1 MSDKRQPSD
10 EDAVRNAPARP
21 SLPARKSYLNK
32 LQQMLADM
40 GASEELLGSLAE
52 RRKTREAG
60 GSSSPDELDQ

>member
-1 MSDKRQPSD
+1 MTDKRQKSD
-10 EDAVRNAPARP
+10 DEAVHNAPARP

-40 GASEELLGSLAE
+40 GASDELLGSLAE
-52 RRKTREAG
+52 RRKSREAG